1 MKIQTTAMSG
11 HQPAM
16 AIGVYRAIC
25 ALVEVAS
32 LFQSH
37 AFPGGLHF
45 GACRYY
51 RSL

>member
-1 MKIQTTAMSG
+1 MSG

-25 ALVEVAS
+25 ALVECRKWNVA
-32 LFQSH
+32 LLLQSH